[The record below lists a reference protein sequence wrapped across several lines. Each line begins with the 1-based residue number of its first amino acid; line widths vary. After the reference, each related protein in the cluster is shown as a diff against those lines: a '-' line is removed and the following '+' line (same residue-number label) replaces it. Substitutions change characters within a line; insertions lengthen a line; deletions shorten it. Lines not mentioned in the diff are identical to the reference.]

1 VWLDNATCKHLVY
14 PGDACGEMMSVG
26 MDTGR
31 EDALDGSLIVF
42 HRVSSASNRIAEA
55 REKSTAID
63 GPFCASGEG
72 NYIGTCGM
80 ERRYRLFLAEPRN
93 SNSIE
98 EMNGGRGGTAV
109 ANVAGVI
116 GIGGIDETG
125 TKFRAKLFCRTTSP
139 MCSERLATQGFGWI
153 YDG

>member
-1 VWLDNATCKHLVY
+1 
-14 PGDACGEMMSVG
+14 MMSVG

-31 EDALDGSLIVF
+31 EDALDGSLIVL
-42 HRVSSASNRIAEA
+42 HRVSSAGNRISEA
-55 REKSTAID
+55 GEKGTSID

-72 NYIGTCGM
+72 NDFGTCGM
-80 ERRYRLFLAEPRN
+80 ERRNRLRLAEPRN

-98 EMNGGRGGTAV
+98 EMNGGCGGTVV

-125 TKFRAKLFCRTTSP
+125 TKFRAKVFCRTTSP

-153 YDG
+153 HDG